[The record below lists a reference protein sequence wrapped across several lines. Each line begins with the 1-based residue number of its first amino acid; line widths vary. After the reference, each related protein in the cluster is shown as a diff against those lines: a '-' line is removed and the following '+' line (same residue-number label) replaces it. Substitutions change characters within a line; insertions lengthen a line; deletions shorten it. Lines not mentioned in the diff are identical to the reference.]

1 MKAEDKIYY
10 DKSRYLC
17 ELQNSLGNFNFTMMR
32 KFWFVAI
39 LTIFSGIKAVQS
51 QCLPGYYIVC
61 SHNEAIR
68 CNVNGNNRC
77 ECYCSQDSQCN
88 NCPTGT
94 LGFCVNEKCVCETN
108 NYCPGGNR
116 FYCLK
121 NFPCAHSESKR
132 CNQNDRCECFCDIN
146 TDCKNCP
153 EKGFCVDGSCVCE
166 SQNYCPKGNHLY
178 CISLSCDRGY
188 TSKCN
193 STNHCYCAYVPDTCS
208 NHDVSKCYHLA
219 CSAGEKKYCEGR
231 TCTCKPLDYCQ
242 QNDDCKNCPEKGF
255 CVDGR
260 CVCESQNYCPKGNHL
275 YCISLSCDRGY
286 TSKCN
291 STNHCYCAY
300 VPDTCSNHDLSKC
313 YHLTCSSGEKKYC
326 DGRTCTCKPLDYCQ
340 QNDGDCQHKTCDAS
354 KGEVKMCLSGTCG
367 CLAIPDFC
375 GGDDTSTCQHTI
387 CNWYQV
393 KKCENGM
400 CKCQVNPSCNT
411 KEGLNDTCTPENTY
425 LELKGSDGKSYYAN
439 CTDSFHYPL
448 CIEDRCQCV
457 YWKTPPPNFTSEGST
472 IPTNS
477 MTDMAG
483 STVSSTVTSH
493 TTEAM
498 TDRIP
503 PIPTDQP
510 TGASQTTTQAP
521 VPSTTSAH
529 TVSPTTTFSTS
540 VDTTASTTNT
550 TPLST
555 SHPPLT
561 TTTTTTT
568 TAAICASRMDCNQQN
583 THATFLS
590 FTMPCPV
597 DHIDCVNSMCFC
609 SIDKITTTTRA
620 SSTTTTTPVPT
631 TEATTTPT
639 TTTTPVPTTTTPVP
653 TTTATTTTPV
663 PTTIATTTTPPT
675 TTPVPTTTT
684 PVTTTTTTP
693 VTITTATTTTVT
705 TTTPVPTTTT
715 SPTTTHQTSGC
726 NKSGSKP
733 CPSCDANL
741 NCVWNQTCAD
751 SETCMVRGVLEHG
764 FQFSVHCILSSDCHL
779 MNFLSNYTA
788 EIYCCDDRSCLQ
800 RYLGV

>member
-153 EKGFCVDGSCVCE
+153 EKGFCVDGSC
-166 SQNYCPKGNHLY
+166 
-178 CISLSCDRGY
+178 
-188 TSKCN
+188 
-193 STNHCYCAYVPDTCS
+193 
-208 NHDVSKCYHLA
+208 
-219 CSAGEKKYCEGR
+219 
-231 TCTCKPLDYCQ
+231 
-242 QNDDCKNCPEKGF
+242 
-255 CVDGR
+255 
-260 CVCESQNYCPKGNHL
+260 
-275 YCISLSCDRGY
+275 
-286 TSKCN
+286 
-291 STNHCYCAY
+291 
-300 VPDTCSNHDLSKC
+300 
-313 YHLTCSSGEKKYC
+313 
-326 DGRTCTCKPLDYCQ
+326 